1 MESHSTEAA
10 LFGWFAWVAV
20 ALLAAFAIWK
30 WWRAEQSLRGLAR
43 RPETPPVDSVVL
55 HEIEVARAQ
64 MRAVEQRLR
73 EVLDAIPGAVAL
85 FDNQDHLIGL
95 NREAAF
101 HPPYRD
107 LPTAIGMSY
116 EDLMRKALAAGLVP
130 DASGREE
137 EWLALRLARRA
148 NPSPLRHVDEG
159 HWVHSC
165 EIRTPSGY
173 LVMTRLD
180 IAPLVEKGLA
190 LERAHEQLLRVS
202 TTDGLTGIANRRQF
216 ELTLQG
222 EWKRSARGQTNL
234 SLLVVDIDHFRAYN
248 DHYGHLAGD
257 ECLRQVARV
266 LGLSVKRS
274 GELVARHDGA
284 GFAILLPGADTQEAR
299 RVALRCLQQMQS
311 ARIPHAGSAV
321 APWVSVSIG
330 VATQVAT
337 PAGEAARLLDE
348 AALAVLHAKQ
358 AGRARLEVYE
368 AQLDSAPV
376 SLPAAL

>member
-1 MESHSTEAA
+1 MESPSTDAGLA
-10 LFGWFAWVAV
+10 GWFAWVAL
-20 ALLAAFAIWK
+20 ALLAAFAAWK
-30 WWRAEQSLRGLAR
+30 WWRAEQSLRGLALR
-43 RPETPPVDSVVL
+43 LQVPPADAGAL
-55 HEIEVARAQ
+55 HEINIARAQ
-64 MRAVEQRLR
+64 ARAGEQRLR

-95 NREAAF
+95 NREAALQ
-101 HPPYRD
+101 PPYRD
-107 LPTAIGMSY
+107 QPAALGMSY
-116 EDLMRKALAAGLVP
+116 EDLMRGALAAGLVP

-137 EWLALRLARRA
+137 EWLALRLAGRA
-148 NPSPLRHVDEG
+148 STSPLRHADDG
-159 HWVHSC
+159 HWVHSY
-165 EIRTPSGY
+165 EVRTPSGY
-173 LVMTRLD
+173 LVMTRVD

-216 ELTLQG
+216 ELTLQS
-222 EWKRSARGQTNL
+222 EWQRSARGQTKL
-234 SLLVVDIDHFRAYN
+234 SLLLVDIDHFRAYN

-284 GFAILLPGADTQEAR
+284 SFAILLPGADAEEAR
-299 RVALRCLQQMQS
+299 RVAERCLHQMQS
-311 ARIPHAGSAV
+311 AHIPHAGSAV
-321 APWVSVSIG
+321 VPWVSVSIG

-337 PAGEAARLLDE
+337 PAGTAASLLEEAT
-348 AALAVLHAKQ
+348 LAVLNAKQ
-358 AGRARLEVYE
+358 SGRARLEVFD
-368 AQLDSAPV
+368 AQLDSAPA